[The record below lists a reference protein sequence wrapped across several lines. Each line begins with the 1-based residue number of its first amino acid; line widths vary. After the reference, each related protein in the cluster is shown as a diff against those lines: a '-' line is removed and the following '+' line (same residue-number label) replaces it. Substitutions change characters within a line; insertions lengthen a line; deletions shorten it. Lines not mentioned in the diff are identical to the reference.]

1 MSSQIWPTTESS
13 KVNSLWYRP
22 LQPSREESSLTKLEE
37 MLDQTRRQ
45 CLEKGFSL
53 QKFRIIRISIISGVN
68 LPFPGKADVDSA
80 EDDED
85 ADEAEEESEGG
96 EPDDEV
102 DAQQALGSPGTA
114 TGAPPVPLDL

>member
-1 MSSQIWPTTESS
+1 MSSQIWPTTEPS

-45 CLEKGFSL
+45 CLEK
-53 QKFRIIRISIISGVN
+53 GVN

-102 DAQQALGSPGTA
+102 DAQQALGSPGIA
-114 TGAPPVPLDL
+114 TGAPPLPLDL